1 MATNPLCRT
10 QDWIMDPLHY
20 FFSLPPDGERT
31 KAALEILKI
40 EIKYQKQWLAQ
51 EIAMLE
57 EIEGKLPSL

>member
-1 MATNPLCRT
+1 
-10 QDWIMDPLHY
+10 MDPLHY